1 MNRCGLQIRTRSK
14 LLKLCQALS
23 EFADYVQRQ
32 QATRRPPGDAD
43 SGYGTYS
50 KVTEEHDELD
60 ILDTLDLADE
70 SSHVQLRRIL
80 LDNSDDADESITLL
94 TNYLNGR
101 LVEGRNEILFD
112 LGLEDDGDSM
122 GFTSEDWQFAMERLR
137 TAANAINADVRVLMT
152 RNVGGEFE
160 VGPISQKDRSLSGK
174 LLIRQRP
181 ESIDDVI
188 ETRIAV
194 VGNGMGVAV

>member
-1 MNRCGLQIRTRSK
+1 M
-14 LLKLCQALS
+14 
-23 EFADYVQRQ
+23 
-32 QATRRPPGDAD
+32 
-43 SGYGTYS
+43 
-50 KVTEEHDELD
+50 TEEHDELD

-80 LDNSDDADESITLL
+80 LDDSDDADESITLL

-101 LVEGRNEILFD
+101 LVEGRNEIIFD

-122 GFTSEDWQFAMERLR
+122 GFTLENWQFALERLNS
-137 TAANAINADVRVLMT
+137 AANAINADVRVLMT
-152 RNVGGEFE
+152 RNVGGDVE
-160 VGPISQKDRSLSGK
+160 VGAFNSKDKSLSGK

-181 ESIDDVI
+181 ESVDDVI

-194 VGNGMGVAV
+194 VGNGTEILFHNLVT